1 MAEGAGPI
9 RAAPPARR
17 TRLRILAG
25 LPPWILWVLCI
36 LLVTPVLINV
46 PGDPE
51 PWERWLYFAV
61 LAAVTFYPIL
71 LPVFAGF
78 EKRARRRNEVGK
90 ARTFRRAIWVIF
102 GLAAGVVVALAA
114 VMYANQ
120 PPPMRAEQRIEEEL
134 STAIAAHDLD
144 ALRRLVEGGVDVEF
158 PLFGDGTPATLA
170 GLHQAWPL
178 LLYLIEKG
186 ADPDKATMTGWTA
199 RSLLDEA
206 PPPPGE
212 GDDARAYRRLREM
225 LGSPGQGSAPPA
237 G

>member
-1 MAEGAGPI
+1 MAKGAG
-9 RAAPPARR
+9 RARAVPPARR
-17 TRLRILAG
+17 TRLRFLAG
-25 LPPWILWVLCI
+25 MAPWILWILCI
-36 LLVTPVLINV
+36 LLVTPVLLNV

-51 PWERWLYFAV
+51 PWERWLYSAV

-78 EKRARRRNEVGK
+78 ETWARRRNEISG

-102 GLAAGVVVALAA
+102 GLAAGVLAALAA

-120 PPPMRAEQRIEEEL
+120 PPPMSAKQRIGEEL

-144 ALRRLVEGGVDVEF
+144 ALRGLVESGVDVEF
-158 PLFGDGTPATLA
+158 PLFGNGTPATLA

-178 LLYLIEKG
+178 LLYLVEKG
-186 ADPDKATMTGWTA
+186 ADPDKATMSGWTA
-199 RSLLDEA
+199 RSLLHEA
-206 PPPPGE
+206 PPPPD
-212 GDDARAYRRLREM
+212 GDDARAYERLREM
-225 LGSPGQGSAPPA
+225 LGPPGQDNAPPA